1 MLIIESFFQAI
12 ASIKQNK
19 MRSILTMIGIIIG
32 IAAVISIRMMGNSM
46 SDIITHQLSEI
57 GLNNIYLGLEPRQTE
72 DGSERPMRGP
82 GITREIAQDDYYS
95 DDMLDDL
102 RNHFQ
107 DEKKGISYSEIAS
120 QNSKIIKDSNY
131 AVVTV
136 KGVNYDYMEY
146 TNESTLFQKGLIAG
160 SKISKR
166 AMDEGR
172 TEIII
177 SDKVCNNIFP
187 KLTYDEVIGQEI
199 EVPVGKGSY
208 TFHIKGIY
216 ETNPA
221 YYDGLYDDETQAY
234 IAIEYIKKKFHE
246 KGVEQVEIIVNE
258 ENVTSID
265 DFSDDVENYMDKY
278 YHNNKYWDTSTFTM
292 NSYAEETTGMINA
305 ISIVLI
311 VVAGIAL
318 LVGGIGVM
326 NIMFV
331 SVSERTK
338 EIGIRKSL
346 GASNAA
352 IQLQFVI
359 ESIVLSIMGG
369 IVGILIGRGI
379 GEIAVS
385 VIMPKLSENIVVS
398 PRLDL
403 TSVIISVGF
412 SVAIGVF
419 FGYYPATKAA
429 KLNPIDALRE

>member
-46 SDIITHQLSEI
+46 SDTLTQQLNEI

-72 DGSERPMRGP
+72 DSSEQSMRGP
-82 GITREIAQDDYYS
+82 DITRGITQDDYYS

-102 RNHFQ
+102 RSHFQ
-107 DEKKGISYSEIAS
+107 DEIKGIAYSEIAS
-120 QNSKIIKDSNY
+120 SGSKIIKDSNY
-131 AVVTV
+131 AIVSV
-136 KGVNYDYMEY
+136 KGANYDYMEY

-166 AMDEGR
+166 AFDEGR

-177 SDKVCNNIFP
+177 SDKVSNNIFP
-187 KLTYDEVIGQEI
+187 RLTYEEVIGREI
-199 EVPVGKGSY
+199 EVPIGEGSY
-208 TFHIKGIY
+208 IFHVKGIY

-221 YYDGLYDDETQAY
+221 YYDGLYDDETEAY
-234 IAIEYIKKKFHE
+234 VAIKYIKKKFHE
-246 KGVEQVEIIVNE
+246 KGVEQAEIIVNK
-258 ENVTSID
+258 ENVISID
-265 DFSDDVENYMDKY
+265 DFSDDVEDYMDKY
-278 YHNNKYWDTSTFTM
+278 YHNNKYWKASTFTM
-292 NSYAEETTGMINA
+292 NSYAEKSTGIINA
-305 ISIVLI
+305 VSMVLV

-326 NIMFV
+326 NIMLV

-369 IVGILIGRGI
+369 ISGILIGRGI

-385 VIMPKLSENIVVS
+385 KVLPLLNTEGSVS
-398 PRLDL
+398 PRLDV
-403 TSVIISVGF
+403 TSVLIAVGF

-429 KLNPIDALRE
+429 NLNPIDALRE